1 MTRYLAVL
9 TVAGASLVS
18 LPVHAHH
25 PIADVYDE
33 QRTIVPEGDVTSFLF
48 GNPHSTMHHPTS
60 DVYDGERTIV
70 LEGDVT
76 SFLFGNPHSM
86 VHLRVADP
94 DGGLH
99 TWAVEWRAASRLRR
113 LGWTA
118 ADLSVGDRVKMCGN
132 PGRDPGAYR
141 LYLLNVTRIL
151 PGARE
156 ADADDTSC
164 EPAPPATRSTG
175 SNVRLGPSRT
185 PGR

>member
-1 MTRYLAVL
+1 MTRCLAVL

-18 LPVHAHH
+18 LPLDA
-25 PIADVYDE
+25 
-33 QRTIVPEGDVTSFLF
+33 
-48 GNPHSTMHHPTS
+48 HHPTS
-60 DVYDGERTIV
+60 DVYDEERTIV

-86 VHLRVADP
+86 VHLRVADG
-94 DGGLH
+94 DGDLH

-118 ADLSVGDRVKMCGN
+118 ADLNVGDRVKMCGN

-141 LYLLNVTRIL
+141 LYLLNITRVR

-156 ADADDTSC
+156 TDADHPSC
-164 EPAPPATRSTG
+164 EPAAPAMRSTG
-175 SNVRLGPSRT
+175 SNVRLGPPRT
-185 PGR
+185 PAR

>member
-9 TVAGASLVS
+9 IVAGASLAG
-18 LPVHAHH
+18 LPVHAHYPTSEIH
-25 PIADVYDE
+25 DE
-33 QRTIVPEGDVTSFLF
+33 ERTIVLEGDVTSFLA
-48 GNPHSTMHHPTS
+48 GLPALAHHPTS
-60 DVYDGERTIV
+60 EVYDEERTIV

-86 VHLRVADP
+86 VHVRVEDRDGDLR
-94 DGGLH
+94 
-99 TWAVEWRAASRLRR
+99 TWAVEWRAATRLRR

-118 ADLSVGDRVKMCGN
+118 GDLNVGDRVKICGN

-151 PGARE
+151 PGAPE
-156 ADADDTSC
+156 PDADAPSC
-164 EPAPPATRSTG
+164 EPAPPATRGTG
-175 SNVRLGPSRT
+175 SNVRLGPPRT